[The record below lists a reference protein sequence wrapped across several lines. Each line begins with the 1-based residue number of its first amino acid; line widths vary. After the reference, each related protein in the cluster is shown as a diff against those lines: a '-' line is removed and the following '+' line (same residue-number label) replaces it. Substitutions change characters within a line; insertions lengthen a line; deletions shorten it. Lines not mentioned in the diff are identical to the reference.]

1 MVPYAP
7 LLRYPYCGTLANH
20 VNAVDHLESRGLLEI
35 IEVSGT
41 FCSIN
46 RLDLLVS
53 LDKRIPFERCQ
64 SALPTMYFYCVCIPL
79 LNSWLDIANYSHVQ
93 HTIVSSYTDL
103 PADSSRESYVE
114 SDDTTGLVLSESST
128 SIERIALIS
137 TLR

>member
-1 MVPYAP
+1 MHP
-7 LLRYPYCGTLANH
+7 CSGISDTLWH
-20 VNAVDHLESRGLLEI
+20 ISPI
-35 IEVSGT
+35 MSM
-41 FCSIN
+41 
-46 RLDLLVS
+46 RLVISSHEARWKQSKLPEPSVAQTASTLLVS